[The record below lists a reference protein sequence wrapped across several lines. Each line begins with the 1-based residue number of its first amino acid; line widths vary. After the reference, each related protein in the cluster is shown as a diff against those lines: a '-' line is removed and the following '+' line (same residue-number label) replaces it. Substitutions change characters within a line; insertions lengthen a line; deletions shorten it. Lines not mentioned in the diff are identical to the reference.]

1 MEGIKMSNYKQDM
14 IKILKEDLEKQMIIN
29 QKKSDTIDFIYSEWL
44 DGLLMVEKIQKNI
57 NLLNRRKY

>member
-1 MEGIKMSNYKQDM
+1 MSNYKEEM
-14 IKILKEDLEKQMIIN
+14 LSRLKEDLEKQMIIN

>member
-1 MEGIKMSNYKQDM
+1 MSNYKQDM